1 MYYSS
6 IGIIALL
13 IHFIINY
20 DVLKI
25 KTGEELPAQ
34 RIYRGFLI
42 AVMAFYFIDAFWGAL
57 YSLRMATI
65 GFIETEFYFVIMA
78 VSVFLWTRYVVAYLN
93 DNSVFCKT
101 LYFAGWI
108 FLIFEISVLIIN
120 IFWPIAFWFDLDGTY
135 HTNTARYI
143 NLYIQLGMFFWA
155 ALYMFFA
162 MVKYHGQ
169 IKFRNLAIGFCSLAM
184 SIFVFLQAL
193 YPLMPF
199 YSLGLLIGTC
209 ALHTFVIED
218 EKEERRKMMA
228 ELLAREQKQEVELGT
243 ARHMA
248 YTDPLTGIKNKSA
261 YIEDI
266 GLLEQRRAE
275 NQLRDFGIIV
285 FDLNGLKIINDTR
298 GHEAG
303 DEYIKSASKLIC
315 KTFMHSPVYRIG
327 GDEFV
332 AFLEGEDF
340 SEHEVL
346 IKAFNKQIEK
356 NQESGDVVI
365 SCGFACFNPKNDSSI
380 LRTFERA
387 DQKMYN
393 RKRILKSLLAK
404 N

>member
-25 KTGEELPAQ
+25 KIGDELPAQ
-34 RIYRGFLI
+34 RIYRRFLS
-42 AVMAFYFIDAFWGAL
+42 AVLAFYLIDAFWGAI
-57 YSLRMATI
+57 YSLRLPKI
-65 GFIETEFYFVIMA
+65 GFIETEVYFAVMA
-78 VSVFLWTRYVVAYLN
+78 FSVFFWTRYVVAYLA
-93 DNSVFCKT
+93 DDSVFCKI
-101 LYFAGWI
+101 LYFAGWV
-108 FLIFEISVLIIN
+108 FLIFEISVLIVN
-120 IFWPIAFWFDLDGTY
+120 IFWPIAFWFDPDGTY

-199 YSLGLLIGTC
+199 YALGLMIGTC

-218 EKEERRKMMA
+218 EKEEKRRMMA

-266 GLLEQRRAE
+266 GIIETRVKDKKLS
-275 NQLRDFGIIV
+275 DFGIIV
-285 FDLNGLKIINDTR
+285 FDLNGLKIINDTK

-303 DEYIKSASKLIC
+303 DEYIRNASRLIC
-315 KTFMHSPVYRIG
+315 KTFEHSPIYRIG

-340 SEHEVL
+340 TNHEEL
-346 IKAFNKQIEK
+346 IKGFNKLIEK

-365 SCGFACFNPKNDSSI
+365 SCGFANFNPKNDDSI
-380 LRTFERA
+380 MRTFERA

-393 RKRILKSLLAK
+393 RKRILKANLAK

>member
-25 KTGEELPAQ
+25 KIGDELPAQ
-34 RIYRGFLI
+34 RIYRRFLS
-42 AVMAFYFIDAFWGAL
+42 AVLAFYIIDAFWGAI
-57 YSLRMATI
+57 YSLRMPKI
-65 GFIETEFYFVIMA
+65 GFIETEVYFAIMA
-78 VSVFLWTRYVVAYLN
+78 FSVFFWTRYVVAYLA
-93 DNSVFCKT
+93 DDSVFCKI
-101 LYFAGWI
+101 LYFAGWV
-108 FLIFEISVLIIN
+108 FLIFEISVLIVN
-120 IFWPIAFWFDLDGTY
+120 IFWPIAFWFDPDGTY

-199 YSLGLLIGTC
+199 YALGLMIGTC

-218 EKEERRKMMA
+218 EKEEKRRMMA

-266 GLLEQRRAE
+266 GIIETRVKDKKLS
-275 NQLRDFGIIV
+275 DFGIIV
-285 FDLNGLKIINDTR
+285 FDLNGLKIINDTK

-303 DEYIKSASKLIC
+303 DEYIRGASRLIC
-315 KTFMHSPVYRIG
+315 KTFEHSPIYRIG

-340 SEHEVL
+340 TNHEEL
-346 IKAFNKQIEK
+346 IKGFNKLIEK

-365 SCGFACFNPKNDSSI
+365 SCGFACYNPKNDDSI
-380 LRTFERA
+380 MRTFERA
-387 DQKMYN
+387 DQKMYT
-393 RKRILKSLLAK
+393 RKRILKANLAK

>member
-25 KTGEELPAQ
+25 KIGDELPAQ
-34 RIYRGFLI
+34 RIYRRFLS
-42 AVMAFYFIDAFWGAL
+42 AVLAFYIIDAFWGAI
-57 YSLRMATI
+57 YSLRMPKI
-65 GFIETEFYFVIMA
+65 GFIETEVYFAVMA
-78 VSVFLWTRYVVAYLN
+78 FSVFFWTRYVVAYLA
-93 DNSVFCKT
+93 DDSVFCKI
-101 LYFAGWI
+101 LYFAGWV
-108 FLIFEISVLIIN
+108 FLIFEISVLIVN
-120 IFWPIAFWFDLDGTY
+120 IFWPIAFWFDPDGTY

-155 ALYMFFA
+155 AIYMFFA

-199 YSLGLLIGTC
+199 YSLGLMIGTC

-218 EKEERRKMMA
+218 EKEEKRRMMA

-266 GLLEQRRAE
+266 GIIETRVKDKKLS
-275 NQLRDFGIIV
+275 DFGIIV
-285 FDLNGLKIINDTR
+285 FDLNGLKVINDTK

-303 DEYIKSASKLIC
+303 DEYIRSASRLIC
-315 KTFMHSPVYRIG
+315 KTFEHSPIYRIG

-340 SEHEVL
+340 TNHEEL
-346 IKAFNKQIEK
+346 IKGFNKLIEK

-365 SCGFACFNPKNDSSI
+365 SCGFACYNPKNDDSI
-380 LRTFERA
+380 MRTFERA

-393 RKRILKSLLAK
+393 RKRILKANLAK